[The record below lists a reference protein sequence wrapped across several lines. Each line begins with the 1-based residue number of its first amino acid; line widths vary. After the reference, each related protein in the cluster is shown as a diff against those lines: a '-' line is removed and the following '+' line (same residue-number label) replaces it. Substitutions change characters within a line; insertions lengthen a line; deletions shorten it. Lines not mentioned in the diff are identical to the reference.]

1 MTDRGT
7 AAIADFFDEELAPMV
22 RRMAD
27 RPRTG
32 AEGGDDGR
40 EVRAMVWQGLVGLGA
55 LDGLDR
61 PDAVRLAEL
70 LGSVAYQG
78 PLLDT
83 LTARELFPDH
93 DFGGSPVALAVADE
107 PLTARDDAV
116 SARRSFVG
124 FAAEV
129 DHFVVGGAGDDGP
142 RLALVRAGHPST
154 RVRRHEETGR
164 GEEHEV
170 EFDGT
175 PVTAWAG
182 SDGWG
187 AALANARV
195 RQAAYLVGLSQAALD
210 HAVEYAKARRQ
221 FGQPIGKFQ
230 GLAFRLGELSMHV
243 DATRLLVH
251 DRDATGHAAAVL
263 AAAAEL
269 ALTVTVQ
276 AMQVNGAAGMV
287 SDNDAQ
293 LYYRRAAVE
302 SVRLGTPSRLRRE
315 GRGTT

>member
-32 AEGGDDGR
+32 AEDGEDGR
-40 EVRAMVWQGLVGLGA
+40 EIRSMVWQGLVGLGA
-55 LDGLDR
+55 LDE
-61 PDAVRLAEL
+61 PDGTRVAEL
-70 LGSVAYQG
+70 LGSVLYQG

-83 LTARELFPDH
+83 LTARELFPD
-93 DFGGSPVALAVADE
+93 GGVGHSPVALAVSDE
-107 PLTARDDAV
+107 PLTAGGD
-116 SARRSFVG
+116 SITARRSFVG
-124 FAAEV
+124 FATEV
-129 DHFVVGGAGDDGP
+129 DHFVVGGAGDDGTS
-142 RLALVRAGHPST
+142 LALVPADHPSIQ
-154 RVRRHEETGR
+154 VRRHEETGR
-164 GEEHEV
+164 GEAYEV
-170 EFDGT
+170 EFADT

-182 SDGWG
+182 SAEWG
-187 AALANARV
+187 PALATARV

-230 GLAFRLGELSMHV
+230 GVAFRLSELSMHV

-251 DRDATGHAAAVL
+251 DRDAVAHAAAVL

-269 ALTVTVQ
+269 ALRLTVQ
-276 AMQVNGAAGMV
+276 TMQVNGAAGMV

-302 SVRLGTPSRLRRE
+302 SVRLGTPSRLRRD
-315 GRGTT
+315 GRGTP